1 MEHRKVDSSKTISQQ
16 IKQHN
21 QKAQKHRIHKEF
33 DLFEIEND
41 WRQRK
46 WIVEDRHEYHIV
58 TLLEMI
64 VMHRLSSVKAQ
75 KCQPTKLYTW
85 SIDEEVPEPWWEW
98 SIDDVHLKDDLNKQ

>member
-1 MEHRKVDSSKTISQQ
+1 MNENTKI
-16 IKQHN
+16 
-21 QKAQKHRIHKEF
+21 F
-33 DLFEIEND
+33 DLVEHQNVIG
-41 WRQRK
+41 RQRK
-46 WIVEDRHEYHIV
+46 RIVEDIHEYHIV